1 LGQQADSAQNAY
13 ESELR
18 RLEPQLQKRLGF
30 FGRAVPAIKE
40 SNKAY
45 ERYIEENRGGKTAGD
60 IARGVGLLALSPV
73 AGILPFGNVP
83 FVAGAFK
90 NLFGEKK
97 PSAKV
102 IAGAKRKGM
111 EAARAEMDKINK
123 QLANPSTRETLIGRI
138 AGDLSPS
145 ARKARYESILANQA
159 AKMDAM
165 RAQREIEKAQA
176 VLTSMGL
183 TPFDQA
189 RNQLLMNAATFSA
202 KKRN

>member
-1 LGQQADSAQNAY
+1 
-13 ESELR
+13 
-18 RLEPQLQKRLGF
+18 LQKQLGF
-30 FGRAVPAIKE
+30 FGRAVPAIKAA
-40 SNKAY
+40 NKAY
-45 ERYIEENRGGKTAGD
+45 EQYIQQNRGGRTAGD

-73 AGILPFGNVP
+73 GAVVPGGGIP
-83 FVAGAFK
+83 FVTGAFK

-97 PSAKV
+97 PSEKV

-138 AGDLSPS
+138 AGELSPS

-183 TPFDQA
+183 TPFEQA

-202 KKRN
+202 KKKN